1 MTTEFGKTPVS
12 FAVACALALATF
24 SAPVNSQ
31 PMDPNERALLLDTRG
46 APVMNATDLCWHTAY
61 GPAPLWT
68 AGCHAER
75 PTPVALY
82 VAPVAQPAAALAPVE
97 KPAPPMVVAAAAPV
111 PSYDKVAFDANVL
124 FQSNASALSSAGRD
138 TLDAFVSKIIGLESL
153 AVMAIGYADRMGSDA
168 SKQVLSEER
177 VGTVKSYL
185 VGKGIPENRIKT
197 SAWGETRPSTAA
209 GECKD
214 ANTATNVA
222 CMQPDRHVSVEI
234 SGARLVK

>member
-1 MTTEFGKTPVS
+1 MRTEFSKTPLSKTQIS

-24 SAPVNSQ
+24 SATVNSQ

-46 APVMNATDLCWHTAY
+46 APIMNATGLCWHTAY

-75 PTPVALY
+75 TTPVALY
-82 VAPVAQPAAALAPVE
+82 VAPVPAML
-97 KPAPPMVVAAAAPV
+97 VAAAAPV
-111 PSYDKVAFDANVL
+111 PSYEKVALDAKVL

-168 SKQVLSEER
+168 SNQVLSEER

-222 CMQPDRHVSVEI
+222 CMQPDRHVSIEI

>member
-1 MTTEFGKTPVS
+1 
-12 FAVACALALATF
+12 
-24 SAPVNSQ
+24 
-31 PMDPNERALLLDTRG
+31 
-46 APVMNATDLCWHTAY
+46 MNATGLCWHTAY

-82 VAPVAQPAAALAPVE
+82 VEPVAQPAAAAPVE

-111 PSYDKVAFDANVL
+111 PIYEKVAFDSNVL
-124 FQSNASALSSAGRD
+124 FQTNRSALSNAGRD

-153 AVMAIGYADRMGSDA
+153 AVMATGYADRMGSDA
-168 SKQVLSEER
+168 SNQVLSEER

-185 VGKGIPENRIKT
+185 VGKGVPANRIKT
-197 SAWGETRPSTAA
+197 IAWGETRPSTAA

-222 CMQPDRHVSVEI
+222 CMQPDRHVSIEI
-234 SGARLVK
+234 SGARLMK

>member
-1 MTTEFGKTPVS
+1 MKSEFSKTQLSV
-12 FAVACALALATF
+12 AIACALLLATF
-24 SAPVNSQ
+24 SAPANSQ
-31 PMDPNERALLLDTRG
+31 SMDPNERALLLDTRN
-46 APVMNATDLCWHTAY
+46 APVMNATGLCWHTAY

-82 VAPVAQPAAALAPVE
+82 VAPIAQPAAAVAPLE
-97 KPAPPMVVAAAAPV
+97 KPAPIVVAAAAPV
-111 PSYDKVAFDANVL
+111 PVYEKVAFDSNVL
-124 FQSNASALSSAGRD
+124 FQTNRSALSYAGRD

-168 SKQVLSEER
+168 SNQVLSEER

-185 VGKGIPENRIKT
+185 VGKGIPASRIKT
-197 SAWGETRPSTAA
+197 IAWGETRPSTAA
-209 GECKD
+209 GECKE

-222 CMQPDRHVSVEI
+222 CMQPDRHVSIEI